1 MDRIYTDVLIIGS
14 GLSGLSTALSLAEK
28 NAKVLIV
35 TKESIDVSNSANA
48 QGGIASVVDFGHDSF
63 EKHIKDTISA
73 GAGLNKE
80 DVVRFFVENGPD
92 AINYFKDLGCV
103 FTENEQGTLDLG
115 KEGGH
120 TERRVVHAGDMTGM
134 ELI

>member
-48 QGGIASVVDFGHDSF
+48 QGGIASVVDFGSRF
-63 EKHIKDTISA
+63 IEKHIKDTISA
-73 GAGLNKE
+73 GAGLKKE
-80 DVVRFFVENGPD
+80 MSSRFLSKNGPD
-92 AINYFKDLGCV
+92 A
-103 FTENEQGTLDLG
+103 
-115 KEGGH
+115 
-120 TERRVVHAGDMTGM
+120 
-134 ELI
+134 